1 VGQVEI
7 EATYWSTKQ
16 QLAIH
21 IVKIS
26 HSQAERLLRAPG
38 KINFCLFQ

>member
-1 VGQVEI
+1 MGQVEV
-7 EATYWSTKQ
+7 EATHWPEKQ

-38 KINFCLFQ
+38 KINLC